1 MIRRALAAL
10 VVAAGCALTLL
21 GAPAVGRPPGPGECR
36 GHEHGHGNG
45 KGHEKGRGKGHDRH
59 CDDDQDGGGG
69 TGGGDDGTGGG
80 GAGGDGTGGTGAGVP
95 APGGPGTPGALD
107 VGVGGAPL
115 GGPGAGAAQDAVVPS
130 ISRPALRPARFRAA
144 RRGPAIVAAPVGTR
158 IRYRVSE
165 PARVRFTVLKA
176 RLTVRRCRIH
186 VQASRHRRC
195 IRYRSRGRFT
205 HVGATGVNSFRFRGR
220 VNGRRLPPGRYRLV
234 SRAIDASGNRSLPRR
249 VRFDI
254 VR

>member
-10 VVAAGCALTLL
+10 VVAAGSAFMLP
-21 GAPAVGRPPGPGECR
+21 GATAAGRPSAPGECR

-45 KGHEKGRGKGHDRH
+45 KGHEKGRGKGHERH
-59 CDDDQDGGGG
+59 CDDDGDGGGG
-69 TGGGDDGTGGG
+69 SGGGDDGTGGG
-80 GAGGDGTGGTGAGVP
+80 GTGGDGTGGTGAGVP
-95 APGGPGTPGALD
+95 APGVPGAGDL
-107 VGVGGAPL
+107 GVGGTPL
-115 GGPGAGAAQDAVVPS
+115 CGPAAGLAQDSVVPL

-144 RRGPAIVAAPVGTR
+144 RRGPAIAAAPVGTR
-158 IRYRVSE
+158 IRYRLSE

-220 VNGRRLPPGRYRLV
+220 VKGRRLPPGRYRLV